1 MHKKPG
7 EPDPAP
13 PLDVDTY
20 YRYDSVGLSKTKEHP
35 YCSRTRVRDF
45 IHNSLYNPHY
55 GYFSKQAYIFSPPEP
70 IPFND
75 IKDSYHFTDH
85 LSDMYK
91 DIEGEYSEYNDISR
105 QVWHTPT
112 ELFRPWYG
120 YAVAS
125 YILSEFRR
133 DPRGSD
139 KLIIYE
145 MGAGN
150 GTLMLNIMDFIREHD
165 PEVFSKTFYNIIEI
179 STALAGKQTANH
191 ELRAASRQHPRVN
204 IINKSIFDWTNVENS
219 PCFFLAMEVL
229 DNFAHDVVRYNYATG
244 EPYQGVVLT
253 DEHGDYSEAYETL
266 SDPLIQ
272 RFLTLRGLAT
282 GVSAPTLSASWRRNL
297 RLSLPFAPNMSEPE
311 FIPTMS
317 LRWLETLKTYF
328 PRSRL
333 VASDFFKLPD
343 AVPGYNGPVVQTR
356 HKGTM
361 IPCSTYLV
369 QPGWFDIFFPTDF
382 EQLRAMYDQL
392 VRNGNEAGTQVVS
405 HQTFLESYANLNATR
420 TKSGENPMLSFY
432 ENVKFILS

>member
-1 MHKKPG
+1 M
-7 EPDPAP
+7 DI
-13 PLDVDTY
+13 DTY
-20 YRYDSVGLSKTKEHP
+20 YRYDSAALSKMSEHP
-35 YCSRTRVRDF
+35 HCSRSLVRDF
-45 IHNSLYNPHY
+45 IHNSLYNPQY
-55 GYFSKQAYIFSPPEP
+55 GYFSKQAYIFSPPKP
-70 IPFND
+70 IPFNE

-85 LSDMYK
+85 LSDLYK
-91 DIEGEYSEYNDISR
+91 DIEGEYSEYNDIAR

-125 YILSEFRR
+125 YILSEFKR

-150 GTLMLNIMDFIREHD
+150 GTLMLNIMDCIREHD
-165 PEVFSKTFYNIIEI
+165 PDI
-179 STALAGKQTANH
+179 STALAGKQTTNH
-191 ELRAASRQHPRVN
+191 ELRAASRQHLRVK
-204 IINKSIFDWTNVENS
+204 IINKSIFDWTDAESS

-229 DNFAHDVVRYNYATG
+229 DNFAHDIVRYNYATG

-253 DEHGDYSEAYETL
+253 DEHGDYGEAYETL
-266 SDPLIQ
+266 TDPLIK

-282 GVSAPTLSASWRRNL
+282 SVTAPTISAAWRRNL

-317 LRWLETLKTYF
+317 LKWLETLKTYF

-333 VASDFFKLPD
+333 VASDFYTLPD
-343 AVPGYNGPVVQTR
+343 AVRGHNGPVVQTR

-382 EQLRAMYDQL
+382 EQLRAMYDHV
-392 VRNGNEAGTQVVS
+392 VRNGNEGSTQVVS
-405 HQTFLESYANLNATR
+405 HQTFMASYANLNATR